1 MNLLKAMMFQKD
13 NWISFEFLQQL
24 FWLSFLCYIVV
35 FQAPG
40 LVIINTVKGVNP
52 AAKPV
57 LQPKPSIASLTAVT
71 SIPTVL
77 VVSPTTCNAEQSPDT
92 LQVKLPVTSVSSSP
106 NSEKNDINFGPSQI
120 VSDCVGAPENQPQTV
135 PASQKW
141 ISASTDVDPAPSLP
155 TLMPPDNP
163 LSSINLQPFE
173 PSSQTPN
180 STLSPI
186 KITQSPKHVIPPVN
200 KLAPLSTMVPPKLI
214 PGESEEDFLRRKRE
228 YWRIKK
234 KEQRARK
241 AIRDKGITPKRTSNN
256 WRPILPAQEL
266 QTQVRASQVYENHLS
281 GYIHT
286 EKAPVLVCNPYATST

>member
-1 MNLLKAMMFQKD
+1 MN
-13 NWISFEFLQQL
+13 NWERFC
-24 FWLSFLCYIVV
+24 LCYIVV

-40 LVIINTVKGVNP
+40 PAIINTVKGVNP
-52 AAKPV
+52 AVKPA

-77 VVSPTTCNAEQSPDT
+77 VVSPTTSNAEQSPDT
-92 LQVKLPVTSVSSSP
+92 LQVKLPVTSLSCSP
-106 NSEKNDINFGPSQI
+106 NSEKNNMNFRPSQI
-120 VSDCVGAPENQPQTV
+120 VFDCVGAPENQPQAM
-135 PASQKW
+135 PASRKW
-141 ISASTDVDPAPSLP
+141 ISRSTDVDPAPSLP

-173 PSSQTPN
+173 PPGHTPN

-186 KITQSPKHVIPPVN
+186 KIPQSPKHLVPPLT

-241 AIRDKGITPKRTSNN
+241 AIRDRGITPKRASNN
-256 WRPILPAQEL
+256 WRPILPAQDQ
-266 QTQVRASQVYENHLS
+266 QTQVRAVWNIQVT
-281 GYIHT
+281 YILKMLKSEAVDCTYLFKHVT
-286 EKAPVLVCNPYATST
+286 DINWQ